1 MARRKILK
9 APFSFGRFKK
19 AASQGLAP
27 DKAFAFGGTRPA
39 QRPRAGSRPAAP
51 AKRGKEK

>member
-9 APFSFGRFKK
+9 APFSFGRLKK
-19 AASQGLAP
+19 AASDGLTP

-39 QRPRAGSRPAAP
+39 LPPRAGSRPAAP
-51 AKRGKEK
+51 AKRGKKK